1 MQDRKINT
9 VDGEYNPY
17 NFYFRFFSNKRLDN
31 NNNDVVYAVSQSKII
46 EMYDKGLD
54 DVNRYYMNRDES
66 NNIIQYNLSD
76 YFEFGTLVYPEEFV
90 ALQNSKTK
98 VRCSFKK
105 STGRL

>member
-1 MQDRKINT
+1 MVSIILIIFILD
-9 VDGEYNPY
+9 
-17 NFYFRFFSNKRLDN
+17 FFNKRLDN

-46 EMYDKGLD
+46 EMYDKGFD

-90 ALQNSKTK
+90 ALQKIPK
-98 VRCSFKK
+98 QKLV
-105 STGRL
+105 